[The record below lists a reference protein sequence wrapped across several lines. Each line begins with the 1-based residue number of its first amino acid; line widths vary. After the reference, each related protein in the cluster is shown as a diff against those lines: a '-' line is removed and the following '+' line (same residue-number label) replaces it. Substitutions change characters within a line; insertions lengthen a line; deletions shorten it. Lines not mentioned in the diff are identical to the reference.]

1 MGLATAI
8 FFYQCCATIA
18 AQAVRVSGDNPTMAG
33 TITALKLQKKNKERV
48 NVYLDD
54 RYAFSLAAIEA
65 AKLKQGQV
73 LSDQEIEDLL
83 GRDSFHKAYAKA
95 LRFLSYRPRSGAE
108 VRRYL
113 QGKKVTPAIEAEV
126 VERLTAAGLLDDQAF
141 ANYWVENRENFNP
154 RGRYALRYEL
164 RQKGVSEETIASAL
178 EDIDEEESAYRALIS
193 RARRMPPL
201 DRGSFRK
208 KLGSFLRRRGFSY
221 EAINAALERIWQG
234 MVEEGRMLDESEG

>member
-1 MGLATAI
+1 MT
-8 FFYQCCATIA
+8 
-18 AQAVRVSGDNPTMAG
+18 G

-48 NVYLDD
+48 NVYLDG

-65 AKLKQGQV
+65 ARLKRGQL

-83 GRDSFHKAYAKA
+83 ERDSFQKAYAQA
-95 LRFLSYRPRSGAE
+95 LRFLSYRPRSEAE
-108 VRRYL
+108 VCRYL
-113 QGKKVTPAIEAEV
+113 QGKKVSPVIEAEV
-126 VERLTAAGLLDDQAF
+126 VERLTASGLLDDQAF
-141 ANYWVENRENFNP
+141 ASYWVENRESFNP
-154 RGRYALRYEL
+154 RGRHALRYEL
-164 RQKGVSEETIASAL
+164 CQKGLSEETITWAL

-208 KLGSFLRRRGFSY
+208 KLSSFLRRRGFSY
-221 EAINAALERIWQG
+221 GAISAALERTWWE